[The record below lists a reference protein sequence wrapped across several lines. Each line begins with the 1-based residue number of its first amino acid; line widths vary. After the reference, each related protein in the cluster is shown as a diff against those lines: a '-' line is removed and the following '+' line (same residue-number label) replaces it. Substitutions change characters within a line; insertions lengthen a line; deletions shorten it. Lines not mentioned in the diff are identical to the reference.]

1 MAEFDNTTSG
11 IMWQW
16 LAEHKQDVLDYF
28 ASIMREASDIQL
40 VNYDS
45 ARHMGLLATYVYQ
58 GLRRVDNVK
67 PSSLVEGLSRLNE
80 ELRIRC
86 ENAAAEA
93 ERQGSYA
100 KTQGDRVDNAITG
113 YNDLY
118 QRVKSQGNTAE
129 QQGARAQT
137 IYDTV
142 NAWYSPFKQNAENW
156 LSASKADWN
165 DWYPSTKSSWNTW
178 YAQRQQAWT
187 DWYTNGVVPNWN
199 LFWQGV
205 QADWTD
211 WTAKETARQRAELER
226 IANELVREAEERTR
240 KANETQRQANEEVRL
255 NGTWRQNLETGK
267 WEKLNQ
273 RTGQWEDTGT
283 YWLGGLIAYRFYTNP
298 KTGRIHVVKN
308 NNDRVNARLER
319 GRLKASY
326 TD

>member
-100 KTQGDRVDNAITG
+100 KSQGDRVDTAIAG
-113 YNDLY
+113 YNTLY
-118 QRVKSQGNTAE
+118 ERVNRQGNTAE

-205 QADWTD
+205 QADWAD

-240 KANETQRQANEEVRL
+240 KANETQRQTNEEVRL

>member
-67 PSSLVEGLSRLNE
+67 PSSLVEGLSGLNE

-205 QADWTD
+205 QADWAD